1 MVLQMHDVLTAL
13 SSKASQ
19 RGVTVAAMAPSQ
31 LRKGLV
37 ASGSAVPAGERERA
51 LGSLLVAAHGAD
63 SCGRDG
69 RRREQCGG
77 AEDERSSGEHLD
89 ERCWGVGWQTTD
101 RSDGTEEG
109 KNRKAITRNEG

>member
-1 MVLQMHDVLTAL
+1 MIWLMVLQMHDVLTAL

-37 ASGSAVPAGERERA
+37 MSGSAVRAGERERD

-69 RRREQCGG
+69 RREQCGG
-77 AEDERSSGEHLD
+77 AENERSREHFD
-89 ERCWGVGWQTTD
+89 ERCWGVGW
-101 RSDGTEEG
+101 
-109 KNRKAITRNEG
+109 